1 MSTRR
6 LHDVDLAGGFRLDLK
21 TGLLLGALLWSWWDQ
36 RGQADKRAAVEEVRS
51 SSVSE
56 TLSELKRLQAV
67 QQYDISAI
75 KLTLAENGIKVK
87 KGE

>member
-1 MSTRR
+1 MNRSS
-6 LHDVDLAGGFRLDLK
+6 DVDLAGGFRLDLK

-51 SSVSE
+51 STVSE
-56 TLSELKRLQAV
+56 TLGELKRLQAV
-67 QQYDISAI
+67 QSYDISSI

-87 KGE
+87 KGDG